1 MRRGMPSLMGELEA
15 DNEMEPDEGG
25 SGKYES
31 QAL

>member
-1 MRRGMPSLMGELEA
+1 MRMPSLMGELEA

-31 QAL
+31 L